1 MTSPSRDMQR
11 PSVAPTDRG
20 ARTRSLAAT
29 AWAAFERHDV
39 LPTPRNFDLFFT
51 YYSGGNPELTRRL
64 DLLLQGGPPLTDAV
78 LDTLHGECVA
88 PAEID
93 LDAVSVGSEAIR
105 DAAQTLVE
113 QVAGSQAAIRGY
125 GETLAHWAAHLGD
138 EPTVAAL
145 VRAIATL
152 SEETRRAGERNRVL
166 EQQLSASTAR
176 IAKLRQNLADVKQ
189 EATTDP
195 LTGIANRKAFEA
207 KLRRA
212 VAQARSEPG
221 ALSVL
226 LLDIDHFKQ
235 FNDQHGHRT
244 GDLVLRL
251 VGRVLSDNVKG
262 RDCAARY
269 GGEEFAILLAGA
281 KLHAGAIVAQQICDA
296 LSGKHLVNKGSGR
309 DLGRITV
316 SVGVAEFRPDE
327 SATSLV
333 ERADLALY
341 EAKRTGRN
349 RVCVETPPATAE
361 SAALNGARG
370 PVSRGRRSR

>member
-1 MTSPSRDMQR
+1 MTSPFREMQR
-11 PSVAPTDRG
+11 PSVAPADRG
-20 ARTRSLAAT
+20 AHTRRLAEA
-29 AWAAFERHDV
+29 AWAAIERHDV

-51 YYSGGNPELTRRL
+51 YHSATDPELTRRL
-64 DLLLQGGPPLTDAV
+64 DLLLRDGGTLSEAV
-78 LDTLHGECVA
+78 LETLYNECVA

-93 LDAVSVGSEAIR
+93 LDAVSAGSQAIQ

-138 EPTVAAL
+138 EPTLAAL
-145 VRAIATL
+145 VKAVATL
-152 SEETRRAGERNRVL
+152 SEETRRAGERNRAL
-166 EQQLSASTAR
+166 EQQLSASVAR
-176 IAKLRQNLADVKQ
+176 IAKLRQNLAEVKQ
-189 EATTDP
+189 EVAADP

-207 KLRRA
+207 RLRRA
-212 VAQARSEPG
+212 IVQARTERG

-226 LLDIDHFKQ
+226 LLDIDHFKR
-235 FNDQHGHRT
+235 FNDHHGHRT

-269 GGEEFAILLAGA
+269 GGEEFAILLVGATLQAGA
-281 KLHAGAIVAQQICDA
+281 VVAQQICDA

-309 DLGRITV
+309 DLGRVTV
-316 SVGVAEFRPDE
+316 SVGVAQFQDHE
-327 SATSLV
+327 SAAALV

-349 RVCVETPPATAE
+349 RVCVDAAPTEAEPAVP
-361 SAALNGARG
+361 G
-370 PVSRGRRSR
+370 PRTRRGR